1 MDKKRTN
8 KKAGGRSTFCSKN
21 TADVQQKRQFALQR
35 GFLTF
40 TRKKL

>member
-8 KKAGGRSTFCSKN
+8 KKAGGRSTCSKN
-21 TADVQQKRQFALQR
+21 TADVQQKRQFAFQR